1 MASEYKTAGIKST
14 QGDIVILI
22 VENELLNAKLVES
35 FLKNQY
41 LYETVEDGN
50 SAIEK
55 SKNNKYSLILMD
67 INLGKGMSG
76 IETTKV
82 IRRIEGYEN
91 VPIIAMTAFAMK
103 GDEKEFISEGC
114 TDYISKP
121 FIQNDLLVL
130 IDKHLNN

>member
-55 SKNNKYSLILMD
+55 SKNNKYSLVLMD